1 MSVDMVR
8 ATMGAGRLVAFVDH
22 VSPGNGLGVRPIGS
36 PPNSDALVELAG
48 HCHRA
53 NLGTITTA
61 GATLQV
67 DVTRLSP
74 DGDLKTPRLTGYM
87 FHLRE
92 GEQFDVQVPA
102 DLDQFGRDDSHGA
115 IVGGEGLVQ
124 LGHDPADGS
133 PFLYQIYFIA
143 RIGKVKGCLH
153 PGDAA
158 ADHHDRAHN
167 ILGYEFLVHEV
178 TLIAYVAS

>member
-1 MSVDMVR
+1 
-8 ATMGAGRLVAFVDH
+8 MGAGRLVALVDH
-22 VSPGNGLGVRPIGS
+22 VSAGDGLGVRLVGRLPGT
-36 PPNSDALVELAG
+36 DALVELAR
-48 HCHRA
+48 HRHRA
-53 NLGTITTA
+53 NLGTIPTA
-61 GATLQV
+61 GAALQV

-74 DGDLKTPRLTGYM
+74 DGDLKTARLTGYM

-115 IVGGEGLVQ
+115 VVGGKGLVQ
-124 LGHDPADGS
+124 LGHDPADGRA
-133 PFLYQIYFIA
+133 FFHQINLVA

-178 TLIAYVAS
+178 TLIA